1 MINIYVGKPGMGKTY
16 SLVRLAYKLINEGRH
31 VYSNFH
37 INFDN
42 MPLKANHGEIFYW
55 QDILDIVPIKEGEI
69 IIDECQIYMNSR
81 KWKDL
86 PLPVQ
91 YKLQQHR
98 KHGLNIHGAVQNVKR
113 IDSVARELVNS
124 IFECKKVMGRV
135 FICRE
140 YDIEDIDKQKRSSYS
155 TSIYFFRKKLANCYD
170 TLQEI
175 SQYIGKE
182 SESDKVRTPVPVTRQ
197 TGVRSST

>member
-16 SLVRLAYKLINEGRH
+16 ALVRLAYKLINQGRN

-37 INFDN
+37 IDFSTL
-42 MPLKANHGEIFYW
+42 PLKPNCGKVFYW
-55 QDILDIVPIKEGEI
+55 HDINEIVPIKQGEI

-86 PLPVQ
+86 PLSVQ

-98 KHGLNIHGAVQNVKR
+98 KQGLNIHGAVQNVRR

-124 IFECKKVMGRV
+124 IFECKKALGRLFV
-135 FICRE
+135 VKE
-140 YDIEDIDKQKRSSYS
+140 YDIEDIDKEKRRSYS
-155 TSIYFFRKKLANCYD
+155 TQYYFLDMKLANCYD

-175 SQYIGKE
+175 KQEIRY
-182 SESDKVRTPVPVTRQ
+182 
-197 TGVRSST
+197 